1 MLVLAG
7 SAEVM
12 QLRDAMMAL
21 ATKVPSANPG
31 PPQGGD
37 PGAVTDQMLS
47 AIIMLGTRIPF
58 PSEVKTALQVLAIG
72 GGYAPTNV
80 KTAAK
85 AAISRYAGTL
95 TTAVKA
101 YAAKLG
107 AGSVSISTKRYP
119 VGTIA
124 TPTSGGYRLAIPIG
138 TSIGFS
144 GLGDSVITL
153 EGAAQLMA
161 ANAVTH
167 QEVEGEGSLPANA
180 TVVDAGTFDAKTG
193 SKPFYKTWWGIGLIV
208 VAAAGVTYGGYRF
221 LRRKGH

>member
-12 QLRDAMMAL
+12 QLRDAMNAL
-21 ATKVPSANPG
+21 AAKLPSANPG

-47 AIIMLGTRIPF
+47 AIILLSSRISF
-58 PSEVKTALQVLAIG
+58 PSEVKTALQVLALG
-72 GGYAPTNV
+72 GSYVPTNV

-85 AAISRYAGTL
+85 AAISRYAGAL

-107 AGSVSISTKRYP
+107 AGSVTVGTKRYP

-124 TPTSGGYRLAIPIG
+124 TPTSGGYRLAIPLG
-138 TSIGFS
+138 TSVGFS

-161 ANAVTH
+161 TPAATH
-167 QEVEGEGSLPANA
+167 TEVESEASLPANA
-180 TVVDAGTFDAKTG
+180 TVVDKQTFEAKTG
-193 SKPFYKTWWGIGLIV
+193 SRPFYKTWWGIGLIV
-208 VAAAGVTYGGYRF
+208 VVAAGVSYGGYRL
-221 LRRKGH
+221 LRKRR